1 MLNDLKADTA
11 LCTTCGTLL
20 QGSEEEM
27 ECPVC
32 KSIVNPR
39 LRNSIQHTW
48 ALTIASI
55 LLYIPANLLPIMN
68 ISIMNSTSS
77 NTILQG
83 VLQFYEHKMYFICAV
98 VFVASFVVPIFK
110 MSALVYLLLSLKR
123 KSSLSKLQRTRLYYI
138 IEHIGKW
145 SMLDVYVVAIMSG
158 LIKTGYLIDIAGGPG
173 IVFFG
178 LVVVLTMLASAR
190 FDTRLIWDYE
200 ETNGRTTAQS

>member
-1 MLNDLKADTA
+1 MVNDLKADAA
-11 LCTTCGTLL
+11 LCATCGTLL
-20 QGSEEEM
+20 QRDEGEM
-27 ECPVC
+27 ACPVC
-32 KSIVNPR
+32 SSIVHPR
-39 LRNSIQHTW
+39 LKNSIQQTW

-55 LLYIPANLLPIMN
+55 LLYIPANFLPIMDV
-68 ISIMNSTSS
+68 SIMNDTSS

-83 VLQFYEHKMYFICAV
+83 VVQFYQYKMYFICAV

-110 MSALVYLLLSLKR
+110 MTALVYLLVSLKR
-123 KSSLSKLQRTRLYYI
+123 KSRLSKLQRTRLYYI

-158 LIKTGYLIDIAGGPG
+158 LIETGYLIDITGGPG

-200 ETNGRTTAQS
+200 EKDERTA